1 LLRLIERIVNTDDSK
16 VLKEIITEVIMD
28 NDVRPEDYYQNNKLL
43 SDLLKNL
50 KNPSN
55 LIRIKEFYKEMRK
68 SDAEMQKS

>member
-1 LLRLIERIVNTDDSK
+1 
-16 VLKEIITEVIMD
+16 MD